1 MSTLTATQPATTPQA
16 AGRKV
21 YCNLVIGDK
30 LVFLKTA
37 RETGGAYTLLEI
49 ELAPGGRN
57 MPHIHQT
64 FSETFI
70 PLEGTL
76 EVRSGKQQLRLLPGQ
91 VHTVPPGAP
100 HYFHNPSDQPI
111 RFQVELRP
119 GHEGFE
125 NSLKIAYGLAGD
137 GLTNGK
143 GVPRNL
149 MHLSVVGI
157 LGDTYLPGILAL
169 FMPFFRWMA
178 RRARRQGVEKE
189 LLQRYC
195 Q

>member
-1 MSTLTATQPATTPQA
+1 MSTLTATLPHTKPQA

-21 YCNLVIGDK
+21 YLNPVIGDK

-37 RETGGAYTLLEI
+37 RETGGAYTLVEI
-49 ELAPGGRN
+49 ELAAGGGN
-57 MPHIHQT
+57 MPHIHRA

-76 EVRSGKQQLRLLPGQ
+76 GVRSGREKLRLHPGQ
-91 VHTVPPGAP
+91 VHTVPPGTP
-100 HYFHNPSDQPI
+100 HYFHNPSDQPV

-143 GVPRNL
+143 GVPRNP

-157 LGDTYLPGILAL
+157 LGDTYLPGPLAL
-169 FMPFFRWMA
+169 LMPLFRWLA
-178 RRARRQGVEKE
+178 RRARRNGVEKE

-195 Q
+195 G

>member
-1 MSTLTATQPATTPQA
+1 MNTLSPTQPATRLRA

-21 YCNLVIGDK
+21 YLNPVIGDK
-30 LVFLKTA
+30 LLFLKTA
-37 RETGGAYTLLEI
+37 RETGGAYTLVEI
-49 ELAPGGRN
+49 ELAPGGGN
-57 MPHIHQT
+57 MPHIHRA

-76 EVRSGKQQLRLLPGQ
+76 QVRNGSPQLHLQPGQ
-91 VHTVPPGAP
+91 VHTVLPGAT
-100 HYFHNPSDQPI
+100 HYFRNPSDQPV
-111 RFQVELRP
+111 RFQAELRP

-125 NSLKIAYGLAGD
+125 HSLKIAYGLASD
-137 GLTNGK
+137 GLTNRK
-143 GVPRNL
+143 SVPRNL
-149 MHLSVVGI
+149 THIAVVGM

-169 FMPFFRWMA
+169 LMPLFRWLA
-178 RRARRQGVEKE
+178 RRARHNGAEKE

>member
-1 MSTLTATQPATTPQA
+1 M
-16 AGRKV
+16 
-21 YCNLVIGDK
+21 
-30 LVFLKTA
+30 
-37 RETGGAYTLLEI
+37 
-49 ELAPGGRN
+49 
-57 MPHIHQT
+57 
-64 FSETFI
+64 FI

-76 EVRSGKQQLRLLPGQ
+76 QVRSGKQQLHLHPGQ
-91 VHTVPPGAP
+91 TYTVPPGAP
-100 HYFHNPSDQPI
+100 HCFHNPSGQPI

-125 NSLKIAYGLAGD
+125 NSLKIANGLASD
-137 GLTNGK
+137 GLTNRK

-178 RRARRQGVEKE
+178 RRARQRGVEKA
-189 LLQRYC
+189 LLERYC

>member
-1 MSTLTATQPATTPQA
+1 MNTPTTTLPQPRPQA

-21 YCNLVIGDK
+21 YLNPVIGDK
-30 LVFLKTA
+30 LVFLKTS
-37 RETGGAYTLLEI
+37 RETGGAYTLVEI
-49 ELAPGGRN
+49 ELAPGGGN
-57 MPHIHQT
+57 IPHIHGT

-76 EVRSGKQQLRLLPGQ
+76 QVRSGNQQLHLHPGQ
-91 VHTVPPGAP
+91 TYTVPPGAP
-100 HYFHNPSDQPI
+100 HCFSNPSDKPI
-111 RFQVELRP
+111 RFQAELRP

-125 NSLKIAYGLAGD
+125 NSLKIANGLASD
-137 GLTNGK
+137 GLTNRK

-157 LGDTYLPGILAL
+157 IGDTYLPGPLAL
-169 FMPFFRWMA
+169 LMPLFRWLA
-178 RRARRQGVEKE
+178 RRARRLGVEKQ

-195 Q
+195 R

>member
-1 MSTLTATQPATTPQA
+1 MSTLTPTLPQTKPQA

-21 YCNLVIGDK
+21 YLNPVIGDK
-30 LVFLKTA
+30 LVFLNTA
-37 RETGGAYTLLEI
+37 RETGGAYTLVEI
-49 ELAPGGRN
+49 ELAPGGGN
-57 MPHIHQT
+57 IPHIHRA
-64 FSETFI
+64 FSEMFI

-76 EVRSGKQQLRLLPGQ
+76 QVRNGNQQLHLHPGQ
-91 VHTVPPGAP
+91 THTVPPGTP
-100 HYFHNPSDQPI
+100 HCFGNPSDKPI

-125 NSLKIAYGLAGD
+125 NSLKIANGLACD

-149 MHLSVVGI
+149 AHLSVVGI

-169 FMPFFRWMA
+169 CMPFFRWKA
-178 RRARRQGVEKE
+178 RRARKQGVEKE
-189 LLQRYC
+189 LLERYC